1 MFSFVTS
8 QETYSDVTHRSNKT
22 QFQRKEPTLRCIFT
36 ALKNWDLINFVDFV
50 VELPTATTRYIASLC
65 NIYSRTMAAQCSNES
80 KDAHLPALAFS
91 PFLTALSRF
100 QPDRVECNE
109 TRACRVEI
117 RRRSYQPSRVIKQQ
131 YIRRYSQLDD
141 ER

>member
-8 QETYSDVTHRSNKT
+8 QATYSDVTHPSNKT
-22 QFQRKEPTLRCIFT
+22 QLQRREPTLRCIFYCAEKLGSHQFRRLCGRIT
-36 ALKNWDLINFVDFV
+36 S
-50 VELPTATTRYIASLC
+50 RYIAAWC
-65 NIYSRTMAAQCSNES
+65 NIYSRTMAAQCSIES
-80 KDAHLPALAFS
+80 QDAHLPVLAFS

-100 QPDRVECNE
+100 QPKRVDCNE
-109 TRACRVEI
+109 TGACRVEI
-117 RRRSYQPSRVIKQQ
+117 WRRSYQPSRVIKQQ